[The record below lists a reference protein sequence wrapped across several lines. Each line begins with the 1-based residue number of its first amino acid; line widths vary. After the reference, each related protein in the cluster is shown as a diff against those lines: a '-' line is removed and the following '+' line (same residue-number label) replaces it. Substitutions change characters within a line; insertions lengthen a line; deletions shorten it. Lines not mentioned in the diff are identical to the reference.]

1 MGSTWPFLGD
11 PTVASGGWQ
20 RTAPGGFDHQG
31 PDAPSAHR
39 RPGYPLSGCVPAE
52 PDSVSPGNIRVTSV
66 AQRDKPPSDT
76 GVMPPKI
83 HHIETPVHP
92 EASQLVCARAWRT
105 DGVQSIEACG
115 PNGTMLR
122 ARWHYSLCSP
132 RPDQSIEWG
141 SGTQIRRYCR
151 DLTRAWL
158 SFRQRPPRTG
168 NSSIPLRLCRLT
180 RSASYAS

>member
-1 MGSTWPFLGD
+1 MGSSDLAGLSAFDEVLAMGSTWPFLGD

-132 RPDQSIEWG
+132 RHPNSLCSPRHPFLLSQAFL
-141 SGTQIRRYCR
+141 TQGH
-151 DLTRAWL
+151 TG
-158 SFRQRPPRTG
+158 FPRP
-168 NSSIPLRLCRLT
+168 ILA
-180 RSASYAS
+180 ASQ